1 MTIRTATND
10 SQKAPADCGE
20 AVTAF
25 RSTIATLRARHD
37 YTPFNICNM
46 DQTMVRMDNSA
57 TRTNNVAGENSIRI
71 ANTGCVRRGFTVALA
86 ARASG
91 AKLPAFVVL
100 KEPTGRIPARAFMAL
115 RIPTN
120 VRLTSSENGWMTT
133 DICLEWL
140 SRVWGPDI
148 DDVRRLLVIDQAPIH
163 KTKVVMDT
171 AEASATDIVHIPGG
185 CTGILQPADV
195 YWNKSFKDSLHT
207 SWAEFMRKGD
217 KTPKGNLRKP
227 SRQDVLNFVSKAWA
241 AVPEDMIAQSFKG
254 CGISGA
260 LDGSEDGYLHN
271 GLAGIGAPAAC
282 SNPEGVS
289 DECVDLVFC
298 NDSEE

>member
-1 MTIRTATND
+1 MRTATND

-25 RSTIATLRARHD
+25 RSTIATLQAQHD

-46 DQTMVRMDNSA
+46 DQTMVRIDNPA

-71 ANTGCVRRGFTVALA
+71 ANTGCACRGFTVVLA

-91 AKLPAFVVL
+91 TKLSAFVVL
-100 KEPTGRIPARAFMAL
+100 KEPTGRIPAHAFIAL

-120 VRLTSSENGWMTT
+120 VHSTSSKNGWMTT
-133 DICLEWL
+133 DICLGWL

-148 DDVRRLLVIDQAPIH
+148 DDVHRLLVIDQAPIH
-163 KTKVVMDT
+163 KSKTVMGT

-185 CTGILQPADV
+185 CTGIPQPADV
-195 YWNKSFKDSLHT
+195 YWNKLFKDSLCT

-217 KTPKGNLRKP
+217 KTPKGNLQKP

-241 AVPEDMIAQSFKG
+241 AVPEDMIA
-254 CGISGA
+254 
-260 LDGSEDGYLHN
+260 
-271 GLAGIGAPAAC
+271 
-282 SNPEGVS
+282 
-289 DECVDLVFC
+289 
-298 NDSEE
+298 